1 MDLFNKLIG
10 KNNEEKKEK
19 TKTEE
24 INDRRND
31 LKLEISAKLYALKF
45 SDEEVERVLTII
57 KSAENDIQRIKD
69 SLIGTNINPVG
80 DPGAPLKD
88 GIEKIREIQA
98 QMQKEVNET
107 IASIARSKLKK

>member
-1 MDLFNKLIG
+1 MDLFNRFIK

-19 TKTEE
+19 TKTEQ
-24 INDRRND
+24 INEKRSD
-31 LKLEISAKLYALKF
+31 LKLEITAKLYAIGF
-45 SDEEVERVLTII
+45 SDEEVEKVLIII
-57 KSAENDIQRIKD
+57 KSAEDDIQRIKD

-88 GIEKIREIQA
+88 GIEKIRQIQV

-107 IASIARSKLKK
+107 IAKIVN

>member
-1 MDLFNKLIG
+1 MDLFNRFIK

-19 TKTEE
+19 TKTEQ
-24 INDRRND
+24 INEKRSD
-31 LKLEISAKLYALKF
+31 LKLEITAKLYAIGF
-45 SDEEVERVLTII
+45 SDEEVEKVLIII
-57 KSAENDIQRIKD
+57 KSAEDDIQRIKD

-88 GIEKIREIQA
+88 GIEKIRQIQV

-107 IASIARSKLKK
+107 IAKIAATKKK